1 MTEPQALEAIAKR
14 FVASWPTVSGDV
26 PFAVENKTGELP
38 TIPPATAD
46 QFAQLE
52 VIMTTSDQLTSGEV
66 GSRFMGR
73 NGWIQVKLW
82 SPGGEGTG
90 RSDAL
95 AEAARQIFEATDIA
109 GPNPSDEPVNTFT
122 TSTQP
127 GGMDGRWLVRLSRTS
142 FTFYET
148 K

>member
-1 MTEPQALEAIAKR
+1 MTEPEALEAIAKT
-14 FVASWPTVSGDV
+14 FVARWPVVAPGV
-26 PFAVENKTGELP
+26 PFAVENKTGTLP

-46 QFAQLE
+46 QFAQLQ
-52 VIMTTSDQLTSGEV
+52 VVMTTSDQLTSGEV
-66 GSRFMGR
+66 GARLMGR

-95 AEAARQIFEATDIA
+95 AEAARQVFEATDIF
-109 GPNPSDEPVNTFT
+109 GPTLGDEPVNTMT

-127 GGMDGRWLVRLSRTS
+127 GGTDGRWFVRLSRTP